1 LYVAVVLHR
10 LAEPVDGALVG
21 GGGNHHAKV
30 GTRNEVGA
38 ARAAVCEIAV
48 GVVPFEGAVWRQ
60 AEGLQAFFV
69 MDEVFHRVGFFAVA
83 ADFFV

>member
-1 LYVAVVLHR
+1 MYVAVVLHR

-21 GGGNHHAKV
+21 GGGNHHAEV
-30 GTRNEVGA
+30 GAGNEVGA

-48 GVVPFEGAVWRQ
+48 GVVPFEGAVCGQ